1 MVTAIL
7 LLLQYCLQY
16 KYNISGV
23 FHKSQMLHVPCGLWG
38 FVQKTNPNKTK
49 WLELN

>member
-7 LLLQYCLQY
+7 LLLQYF
-16 KYNISGV
+16 NISGV

-38 FVQKTNPNKTK
+38 FVQETNLNKTK
-49 WLELN
+49 CLELN